1 MQLIKRKTLTKE
13 EIKEL
18 YERFQNGDLKARNF
32 LIEANIGLVNC
43 IAKRYQG
50 KGFEFEEL
58 INIGCIGLIKGI
70 DNYDVTQPTK
80 LSTYIRRC
88 IMNEIIN
95 FLKKNNRVK
104 TLSYNAGI
112 KYNDIKKEGIFY
124 EDIISDETKDPCKK
138 YIKKEEKQLL
148 YEILS
153 KLKPKEQQLIIW
165 RYGLGN
171 TRRMMQREIALI
183 MGCSRP
189 KISRDEKKILTKIR
203 NMKQINY
210 LK

>member
-70 DNYDVTQPTK
+70 DNYDGTQPTK

-104 TLSYNAGI
+104 TLSYNAEI